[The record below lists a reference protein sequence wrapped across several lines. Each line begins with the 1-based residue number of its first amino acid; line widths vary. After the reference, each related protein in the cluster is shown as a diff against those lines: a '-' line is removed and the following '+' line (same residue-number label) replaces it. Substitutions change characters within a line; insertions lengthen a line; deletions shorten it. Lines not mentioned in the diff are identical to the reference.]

1 MNAVFDWCV
10 DSLVSRAPLLGMSYK
25 ELNVG
30 LFVIVMPG
38 RILILGRLCLNI
50 FGKLR

>member
-10 DSLVSRAPLLGMSYK
+10 RFLEWLPWLLGMSHK